1 MKTEIKNHPLHPVV
15 QQVTNNTTS
24 WLGKRSRDSEDIVS
38 GQTFIAPTEGDLDAI
53 EVFSSIVTKPGKVI
67 MTLHSFD
74 SQQKSWGPALGSS
87 SVDINNTEAGKW
99 LAFSMNGMHLD
110 KGKSYGFK
118 LESPDTYIGVGEA
131 AGCYTKPPFVTGQEW
146 QFTKT
151 KTKGESFSYFSLAF
165 KVDMRAA

>member
-1 MKTEIKNHPLHPVV
+1 MKTENKNHHQHAVV

-24 WLGKRSRDSEDIVS
+24 WLGKRSRDNEDVVS

-74 SQQKSWGPALGSS
+74 SLQKSWGPAMGTC

-99 LAFSMNGMHLD
+99 LAFNMDGMHLD

-131 AGCYTKPPFVTGQEW
+131 AGCHTKPPFGSGQEW
-146 QFTKT
+146 QFTKN
-151 KTKGESFSYFSLAF
+151 KSKGECFSYFSLAF
-165 KVDMRAA
+165 KVDMRA

>member
-1 MKTEIKNHPLHPVV
+1 MKTEQKNHHQHPVV

-24 WLGKRSRDSEDIVS
+24 WLGKRSRDNEDIIS

-74 SQQKSWGPALGSS
+74 TLHKSWGPALSTS
-87 SVDINNTEAGKW
+87 SVDIQNTEAGKW
-99 LAFSMNGMHLD
+99 LAFSMQGMHLD
-110 KGKSYGFK
+110 KGQSYGFK

-131 AGCYTKPPFVTGQEW
+131 AGSHRTPPFDAGQEW
-146 QFTKT
+146 QFTKNHS
-151 KTKGESFSYFSLAF
+151 KGECFSYFSLAF
-165 KVDMRAA
+165 KVDMRA

>member
-1 MKTEIKNHPLHPVV
+1 MKTENKNHQHHAVV

-24 WLGKRSRDSEDIVS
+24 WIGKRSRDNEDIVS
-38 GQTFIAPTEGDLDAI
+38 GQTFVAPSEGDLDAI

-74 SQQKSWGPALGSS
+74 SQQKSWGPALGTS
-87 SVDINNTEAGKW
+87 SVDISSTEAGKW

-110 KGKSYGFK
+110 KGQSYGFK

-131 AGCYTKPPFVTGQEW
+131 AGCHTKPPFGAGQEW
-146 QFTKT
+146 QFTK
-151 KTKGESFSYFSLAF
+151 KKSNGECFSYFSLAF
-165 KVDMRAA
+165 KVDMRA